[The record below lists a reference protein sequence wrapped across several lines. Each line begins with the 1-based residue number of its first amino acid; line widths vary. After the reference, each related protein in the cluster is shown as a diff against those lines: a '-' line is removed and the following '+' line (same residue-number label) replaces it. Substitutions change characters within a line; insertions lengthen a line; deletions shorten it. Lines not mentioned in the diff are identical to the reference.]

1 MKETFLSICKSHLA
15 HDKNTDNDK
24 AYKVKNFLTTVLP
37 LRPWQAGTLCQTAFW
52 GLAVPCPLPPTPCL
66 GPDAPRLGKA
76 RSWPAHQ
83 GQFHLGSSQER
94 GQCCRLPSAWGGRP
108 AFLGCKVSVQ
118 RRSPALPEP
127 RSPGH
132 GQLALMLPAPCQA
145 LNSTLCYRPPGTQAP
160 ARPCAAL
167 LSSEGLSA
175 QMGLEEKG
183 GPALQEIPGW
193 G

>member
-127 RSPGH
+127 RSPGTRAARSH
-132 GQLALMLPAPCQA
+132 AACAMPGSQFHALLQTPWDPGPSQ
-145 LNSTLCYRPPGTQAP
+145 TLC
-160 ARPCAAL
+160 C
-167 LSSEGLSA
+167 SA
-175 QMGLEEKG
+175 FL
-183 GPALQEIPGW
+183 
-193 G
+193 